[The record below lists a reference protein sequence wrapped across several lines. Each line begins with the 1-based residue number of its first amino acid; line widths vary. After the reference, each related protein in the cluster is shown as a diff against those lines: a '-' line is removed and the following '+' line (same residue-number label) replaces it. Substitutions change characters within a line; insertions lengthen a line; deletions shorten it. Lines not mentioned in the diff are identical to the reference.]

1 MKLRILCLLSALALL
16 LAGCAEPNG
25 AAAPPETPA
34 ATPSPLVGPVDEPPW
49 FATYRV
55 VDHYDSCCMLLA
67 ENDGGPGAVYSLGA
81 GDLDLDAPILDG
93 DLINVY
99 FEMTLESYPAQF
111 GGLAKVEHT
120 DTERDDRC
128 GLYLQVLEDLWA
140 VDPGLNT
147 GLTQL
152 GVDLSGVTDLSEAEK
167 SAVAWRFGELHGIV
181 PLEATWEELAEEGY
195 IDAEQLTW
203 KENGCLF
210 TLSGSAED
218 GFEAEKWASG
228 LGAYFFLDC
237 TARQASDRTWTY
249 EVGAEAIS

>member
-1 MKLRILCLLSALALL
+1 M
-16 LAGCAEPNG
+16 
-25 AAAPPETPA
+25 
-34 ATPSPLVGPVDEPPW
+34 
-49 FATYRV
+49 
-55 VDHYDSCCMLLA
+55 
-67 ENDGGPGAVYSLGA
+67 
-81 GDLDLDAPILDG
+81 
-93 DLINVY
+93 
-99 FEMTLESYPAQF
+99 
-111 GGLAKVEHT
+111 
-120 DTERDDRC
+120 
-128 GLYLQVLEDLWA
+128 
-140 VDPGLNT
+140 DPGLNT

-181 PLEATWEELAEEGY
+181 PLKATWEELAEEGY

-237 TARQASDRTWTY
+237 TARQASDGTLDLR
-249 EVGAEAIS
+249 GGRRGHFLKPNIPR